1 MKASKCNSERDF
13 WQKFIED
20 ATFTLSFNF
29 LLLESR
35 RLPAFD
41 TFFNFIPPII
51 FAFDTFFNFI
61 PPDHFCPM
69 HPNRANILAIFYTL
83 SLSDSPSLWKCLNQR
98 KQIINGAQIVNVA
111 SVSSAHSLSS
121 HIRGKFRPATNLFPV
136 FSRHH
141 LADVFLFINFL
152 FK

>member
-35 RLPAFD
+35 RLP
-41 TFFNFIPPII
+41 
-51 FAFDTFFNFI
+51 AFDTFFNFI

-121 HIRGKFRPATNLFPV
+121 HIRGKFRPATNLFPF
-136 FSRHH
+136 FSRPH
-141 LADVFLFINFL
+141 LADVFLFIHLL
-152 FK
+152 FKIIHLLKVV